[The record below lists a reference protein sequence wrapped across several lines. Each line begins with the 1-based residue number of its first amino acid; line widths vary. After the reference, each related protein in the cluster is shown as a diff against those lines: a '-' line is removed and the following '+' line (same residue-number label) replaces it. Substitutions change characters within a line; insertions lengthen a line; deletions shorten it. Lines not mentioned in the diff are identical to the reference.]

1 MAERK
6 KRRINKDSDVVN
18 NTTKKTV
25 GFLLFFWVSLF
36 LDSPCFANFYIDKN
50 GIMHFISPPKKERE
64 GNKMNNMK
72 KYDRFIK
79 KAQRK
84 HGIES
89 ALIKAVIKTESSF
102 NPLAVSPRGAKGL
115 MQIMPDNFTALAI
128 SNPFD
133 PAQNIMGGTRY
144 LKKMIKRY
152 DDNVPLALAAYNA
165 GPTAVDKYGTIPPY
179 KETQDYVKKVM
190 QQYLRYKDNI

>member
-1 MAERK
+1 
-6 KRRINKDSDVVN
+6 
-18 NTTKKTV
+18 
-25 GFLLFFWVSLF
+25 
-36 LDSPCFANFYIDKN
+36 CFANFYIDKN
-50 GIMHFISPPKKERE
+50 GIMHFISPPKKVRE

-72 KYDRFIK
+72 KYDHFIK
-79 KAQRK
+79 KAQKK
-84 HGIES
+84 HGIDP

-115 MQIMPDNFTALAI
+115 MQIMPGNFTALAI

-152 DDNVPLALAAYNA
+152 DYNVSLALAAYNA

-179 KETQDYVKKVM
+179 KETQAYVKKVIR
-190 QQYLRYKDNI
+190 QYRRYKENI